1 MFVPVVPIIPNTT
14 VVNKTIVYSD
24 TVLPLKDKGNNLKI
38 SSVDVSEYE
47 MEYCLK
53 TIFES
58 NPNVTFNTI
67 QYSRAD
73 EKIYFYTDKPIST
86 QAWEK
91 SKVIECKPLKN
102 SKEVLE
108 EITKLF
114 SKDKPK
120 TADCIALYDVVK
132 LYKDVENKTNNIEET
147 YQSYFKGESN
157 FDILIQYFD
166 YEKKQLHI
174 YLNFCNKYYNITL
187 AKQNGDLYVVESET
201 TFYHELL
208 PSLGKD
214 LAELYDELMKF
225 YDFNQQC
232 AWGIKPLN
240 SNFSVD
246 IDHHNINIH
255 DGSLWAIAD
264 FELSFDVFDNK
275 YEYNCNSTSV
285 ATALQGKEDEL
296 FKKIFVKIDD
306 CPEWCRQKL
315 YQIRQKQLKK
325 HHKLKIKLPSW
336 SKNKNKH

>member
-38 SSVDVSEYE
+38 SSVEVSEYE
-47 MEYCLK
+47 MENCLK

-91 SKVIECKPLKN
+91 SKVIECNPLKN

-120 TADCIALYDVVK
+120 TADCISLYDVVK
-132 LYKDVENKTNNIEET
+132 LYKDVEDKTNNIEET
-147 YQSYFKGESN
+147 YQSYFKEESN
-157 FDILIQYFD
+157 FDILIQDFD
-166 YEKKQLHI
+166 YEKKQLNI

-201 TFYHELL
+201 TFYRELL
-208 PSLGKD
+208 PSLGKA
-214 LAELYDELMKF
+214 LSELYDELMKF

-232 AWGIKPLN
+232 AWSIKPLN

-255 DGSLWAIAD
+255 NGSLWDIAD
-264 FELSFDVFDNK
+264 FELSFGIFDNK
-275 YEYNCNSTSV
+275 YEYSCNSTSV

-306 CPEWCRQKL
+306 CPEWSRQKL

-325 HHKLKIKLPSW
+325 HHNLKIKLPSW
-336 SKNKNKH
+336 LKNKNKH